1 MIQKL
6 MLVCYI
12 TQKIKLFFCFK
23 TEGTIPFISDLNRF
37 LLGRKTRDNFNS
49 HNSNIIIKSV
59 KVLASQLAS
68 KLPTRKTRFRVRSLA
83 AQSPS
88 NTLELPIIFLA
99 VGLDCIL
106 CSIFCFATV

>member
-1 MIQKL
+1 MCHLKIMEQLIRKL
-6 MLVCYI
+6 
-12 TQKIKLFFCFK
+12 K
-23 TEGTIPFISDLNRF
+23 
-37 LLGRKTRDNFNS
+37 
-49 HNSNIIIKSV
+49 IIKSV

-106 CSIFCFATV
+106 CSIFCFATALYAILFCTLGANDASETRWGKFTINVSINCNDFFTN